1 MFIIF
6 RYLGRQVLTTMLA
19 VALVLLLVFMSGRFL
34 QYLAAAAQG
43 EYAAGVLFA
52 VMGYRLPE
60 FLELILPLSF
70 FLAILLTYGRMYQE
84 SEMTVLT
91 ACGVSERQVLFLTL
105 GPGLLMTLVVASM
118 SLWLTPAG
126 VQQVDRIFTEQAQKT
141 GFEMLAPGR
150 FQSIGSDDRVVYTEA
165 LSQNKQELENVFI
178 AQGNEGSGRVSLM
191 MANRG
196 TQIVDQEAEGRFLVL
211 HEGARFEGR
220 PGSADFD
227 VTTFESYGTRIETT
241 TDARPRQSEEAIP
254 TLELFG
260 SDQAEQLAMLHW
272 RIALPVLLPIATL
285 LAIPLSRV
293 NPRQGRFF
301 HLLPAMIIYISYL
314 GLLIVGRDAIADG
327 SVPDWIGLWWV
338 HALYLCLAL
347 VLLFWP
353 DWQLRQRGKRHA
365 AD

>member
-6 RYLGRQVLTTMLA
+6 RYLGRQVLTTMFA
-19 VALVLLLVFMSGRFL
+19 VALVLLLIFMSGRFL

-43 EYAAGVLFA
+43 EFAADVLFI

-105 GPGLLMTLVVASM
+105 GPGLLVTVMVASM

-126 VQQVDRIFTEQAQKT
+126 VQQVDRIFTEQARRT

-150 FQSIGSDDRVVYTEA
+150 FQGIGSEERVVYTEA
-165 LSQNKQELENVFI
+165 LSRNKQELENVFI
-178 AQGNEGSGRVSLM
+178 AQGNESNGRVTLM
-191 MANRG
+191 MADRG
-196 TQIVDQEAEGRFLVL
+196 TQVVDEEAGGRFLVL
-211 HEGARFEGR
+211 HQGARFEGR
-220 PGSADFD
+220 PGHADFD
-227 VTTFESYGTRIETT
+227 VTTFDSYGTRVETP
-241 TDARPRQSEEAIP
+241 TDARPRQSEEAAS
-254 TLELFG
+254 TMQLLESG
-260 SDQAEQLAMLHW
+260 KPEQRAMLHW
-272 RIALPVLLPIATL
+272 RVALPVLVPIATL

-301 HLLPAMIIYISYL
+301 HLLPAMIVYISYL
-314 GLLIVGRDAIADG
+314 GLLIVGRDAIADR
-327 SVPDWIGLWWV
+327 SIPDWLGLWWV
-338 HALYLCLAL
+338 HAAYLLLAL
-347 VLLFWP
+347 GLLFWP
-353 DWQLRQRGKRHA
+353 DWRLRMRGRDA

>member
-34 QYLAAAAQG
+34 QYLAAAARG
-43 EYAAGVLFA
+43 EFAAGVLF
-52 VMGYRLPE
+52 VIMGYRLPE

-105 GPGLLMTLVVASM
+105 GPAVLVTVVVASM

-126 VQQVDRIFTEQAQKT
+126 IQQVDRIFTEQASKT

-178 AQGNEGSGRVSLM
+178 AQGSESSGRMTLM
-191 MANRG
+191 MADRG
-196 TQIVDQEAEGRFLVL
+196 TQVIDKQVEGRFLVL
-211 HEGARFEGR
+211 HQGARFEGR
-220 PGSADFD
+220 PGHADFD
-227 VTTFESYGTRIETT
+227 VTTFESYGTRIETPQ
-241 TDARPRQSEEAIP
+241 DARPRQSEEAVT
-254 TLELFG
+254 TLQLLKSEK
-260 SDQAEQLAMLHW
+260 AEQRAMLHW
-272 RIALPVLLPIATL
+272 RVGLPVLVPVITL
-285 LAIPLSRV
+285 LAVPLSRV

-314 GLLIVGRDAIADG
+314 GLLIVGRDAIA
-327 SVPDWIGLWWV
+327 SASIPEWLGLWWV
-338 HALYLCLAL
+338 HGSYLLLAL

-353 DWQLRQRGKRHA
+353 DWRLRQRGARHA